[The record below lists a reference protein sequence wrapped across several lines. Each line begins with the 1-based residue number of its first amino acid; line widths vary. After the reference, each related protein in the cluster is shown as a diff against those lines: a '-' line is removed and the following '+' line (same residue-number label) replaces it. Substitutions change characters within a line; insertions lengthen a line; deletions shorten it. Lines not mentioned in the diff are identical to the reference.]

1 VLRKIAHSC
10 ATPAGRVDVAA
21 SDASGSIVIAAT
33 PARVYALITDL
44 AELATLADETEAMH
58 WTKGSAAVPQAVF
71 RGANRNGRHRW
82 TTTCTVTHAEAG
94 HRFAFDVSYPPGL
107 SISRWQY
114 DIESMSEGCRV
125 TETTWDRR
133 PGWFAALSGLATGIR
148 DRGAANQAH
157 IDATLSRLKARA
169 EARR

>member
-1 VLRKIAHSC
+1 V
-10 ATPAGRVDVAA
+10 AT
-21 SDASGSIVIAAT
+21 SDASGTIDIAAT

-44 AELATLADETEAMH
+44 TELATLADETETMR
-58 WTKGSAAVPQAVF
+58 WVRGSAAVPQAVF

-94 HRFAFDVSYPPGL
+94 HTFAFDVSYPPGL

-114 DIESMSEGCRV
+114 DIEPTRAGCRV

-133 PGWFAALSGLATGIR
+133 PSWFAAISGLGTGVK

-157 IDATLSRLKARA
+157 IDATLTRLKARA